1 MKPQIL
7 FEDAEILV
15 CHKPAGTAV
24 QTASFSAQDMVSIL
38 KNHLALE
45 MRKKET
51 VKGPKTS
58 APYLAVIHRLDQ
70 PVEGILVFGKTK
82 NAAASL
88 TRQLTRNGFKK
99 YYEAMAEGTPPAASG
114 TLTDYLIRDGRT
126 NCSTVCSPDTLG
138 SKKAVLEYQ
147 VLAQYE
153 TNGKCLSHLRIQLPD
168 GTTRSGFSSPMP
180 DARFSETA
188 NITRMESRSAGFISV
203 PVSLTFSI
211 RLPGNY
217 STLRFSLSF
226 TKNLI
231 SHRPHNHMNL

>member
-99 YYEAMAEGTPPAASG
+99 YYRIE
-114 TLTDYLIRDGRT
+114 
-126 NCSTVCSPDTLG
+126 
-138 SKKAVLEYQ
+138 Q
-147 VLAQYE
+147 VL
-153 TNGKCLSHLRIQLPD
+153 
-168 GTTRSGFSSPMP
+168 
-180 DARFSETA
+180 
-188 NITRMESRSAGFISV
+188 
-203 PVSLTFSI
+203 
-211 RLPGNY
+211 
-217 STLRFSLSF
+217 
-226 TKNLI
+226 
-231 SHRPHNHMNL
+231 

>member
-70 PVEGILVFGKTK
+70 PVEGDSGVWKDEKCRRLFNTP
-82 NAAASL
+82 A
-88 TRQLTRNGFKK
+88 
-99 YYEAMAEGTPPAASG
+99 YEE
-114 TLTDYLIRDGRT
+114 
-126 NCSTVCSPDTLG
+126 
-138 SKKAVLEYQ
+138 
-147 VLAQYE
+147 
-153 TNGKCLSHLRIQLPD
+153 
-168 GTTRSGFSSPMP
+168 
-180 DARFSETA
+180 RF
-188 NITRMESRSAGFISV
+188 
-203 PVSLTFSI
+203 
-211 RLPGNY
+211 
-217 STLRFSLSF
+217 
-226 TKNLI
+226 
-231 SHRPHNHMNL
+231 

>member
-1 MKPQIL
+1 M
-7 FEDAEILV
+7 E
-15 CHKPAGTAV
+15 
-24 QTASFSAQDMVSIL
+24 
-38 KNHLALE
+38 
-45 MRKKET
+45 R
-51 VKGPKTS
+51 
-58 APYLAVIHRLDQ
+58 R
-70 PVEGILVFGKTK
+70 K

-99 YYEAMAEGTPPAASG
+99 YYEAMAEGTPPATSG
-114 TLTDYLIRDGRT
+114 TLTDYLIRDSRT
-126 NCSTVCSPDTLG
+126 NCSAVCSPDTLG
-138 SKKAVLEYQ
+138 SQKKRCWNTKFWHSIRRTGSVFLT
-147 VLAQYE
+147 YE
-153 TNGKCLSHLRIQLPD
+153 SSFRPD

-211 RLPGNY
+211 RLPGSY

>member
-88 TRQLTRNGFKK
+88 TRQLTRNGLKK

-126 NCSTVCSPDTLG
+126 NCSTSLAAPGHLG
-138 SKKAVLEYQ
+138 IEKS
-147 VLAQYE
+147 
-153 TNGKCLSHLRIQLPD
+153 
-168 GTTRSGFSSPMP
+168 
-180 DARFSETA
+180 
-188 NITRMESRSAGFISV
+188 SAGIPSSGTV
-203 PVSLTFSI
+203 
-211 RLPGNY
+211 
-217 STLRFSLSF
+217 
-226 TKNLI
+226 
-231 SHRPHNHMNL
+231 

>member
-1 MKPQIL
+1 MMKPQIL

-88 TRQLTRNGFKK
+88 TRQLTRNSFKK

-126 NCSTVCSPDTLG
+126 NCSAVCSPDILG

-153 TNGKCLSHLRIQLPD
+153 TNGKCLSHLRIQLQTGRHHQIRVQFSHAGCPLFGDRKYNPD
-168 GTTRSGFSSPMP
+168 GIPVSRLYLCACQLDFLHPSTGKLLHFEIQPFFYEEFDKSSP
-180 DARFSETA
+180 S
-188 NITRMESRSAGFISV
+188 
-203 PVSLTFSI
+203 
-211 RLPGNY
+211 
-217 STLRFSLSF
+217 
-226 TKNLI
+226 
-231 SHRPHNHMNL
+231 

>member
-70 PVEGILVFGKTK
+70 PVEGLLVFGKTK

-126 NCSTVCSPDTLG
+126 NCSAVCSPDTLG

-153 TNGKCLSHLRIQLPD
+153 TNGKCL
-168 GTTRSGFSSPMP
+168 SPMP

-217 STLRFSLSF
+217 STLRFTLSF